1 MYLRSLTMQGFKS
14 FPDKTTLNFGKGI
27 TAVVGPNGSGK
38 SNISDAVRWVL
49 GEQSTKSLRGAKMED
64 VVFAGTSERR
74 AVGYAE
80 VTLKLDNKDGSLKI
94 DNSEVSITRRYYRSG
109 ESEYKLN
116 GEIVRLR
123 DIHELFMDT
132 GLGKSGYSI
141 VSQGKIND
149 MISAKSTERR
159 DMFEE
164 AAGISHYRYR
174 RTDSLRRLDQ
184 AEDNLIRLR
193 DILAELENR
202 VEPLRIQS
210 EKAQQFLTYASE
222 RKNLEIGLWLRTI
235 ERTKENLVGQETK
248 LTAADA
254 QYKAAEKEL
263 FDIEAK
269 IESTHTEI
277 QEITVRID
285 EKRRTSFE
293 IDEKALSL
301 SGEIAVLKNSIEHN
315 NEAID
320 RILRD
325 KLLEDDVNKRLAEQI
340 DEAKKEITDLETII
354 NGKKTELLAV
364 TDEINALS
372 GKSELAAGKYET
384 LSSDLSRLS
393 IELADC
399 RVLISQ
405 GNSSALEI
413 DSRIKAIEENEA
425 EQTPL
430 IDALT
435 KQSDEAK
442 NSLLHTKEK
451 LTEHNN
457 ALDGLVMLKEQREKK
472 AKEIAEQENKLKNEL
487 MQTNSK
493 SSMLLDLE
501 RNMEGYYGS
510 VKAVMKEVKR
520 GTLTGIHAPVSQLLT
535 VKEEYALAIETA
547 LGAQLQNIVTN
558 TEDDAKRAITFLKNS
573 GSGRATFLPLTAI
586 KGKNLEEKS
595 LEDCFGFIDIASN
608 LVSHDK
614 KYKEIILSQL
624 GRTVVADDMDSAVVI
639 AKKYGYRFKVVT
651 LDGQVVNAGG
661 SITGGSKTH
670 SAGILSRGNEIE
682 KLNKKAQEIK
692 SALNIVSANVK
703 NATEK
708 FNKAEASLTAHKSEI
723 TALNEDFIRFESL
736 WELKRCQLETALS
749 SKRAQ
754 EDEKNSIV
762 IRKEKILKEKEDEEK
777 RLLILQK
784 EISKIESN
792 LSEITGDRDSFNDA
806 RERLISKLQ
815 DINLQILSN
824 EKEIEAKNET
834 IDRLKRRGSSHKDRI
849 SQLDFEIKEIEN
861 KNSDIKEQIEQTK
874 TEQERLDKDKN
885 EIEEVIAEF
894 IKQREQSELQSS
906 KMRLLERSK
915 STEREALSR
924 EVVRLEERKSAM
936 MREYDD
942 VCAKL
947 FEEYE
952 LTRREAEQ
960 LGIVIENVGQ
970 SQKRLSEL
978 KSKIKALGSVNVAAI
993 DEYREVSERYLFLGG
1008 QIEDVETSKKELI
1021 KMINELTDKMAKRF
1035 SESFILINES
1045 FSKTFGELF
1054 EGGKAELKLTDELD
1068 ILESGI
1074 DINVQ
1079 PPGKNIQNIDL
1090 LSGGEKGLSAI
1101 ALLFAMLKVSPSPFC
1116 IFDEVEAALDDVNVN
1131 KYASYLRT
1139 MSSDIQF
1146 ILITHRRGTME
1157 ESDML
1162 YGVTMQ
1168 EKGVSKLLELKTAQM
1183 VKQLGL
1189 E

>member
-64 VVFAGTSERR
+64 VVFAGTTERR
-74 AVGYAE
+74 AVSYAE
-80 VTLKLDNKDGSLKI
+80 VTLKLDNSDKSLKT
-94 DNSEVSITRRYYRSG
+94 DKSEVSVTRRYYRSG

-116 GEIVRLR
+116 GETVKLK

-141 VSQGKIND
+141 VSQGRIND

-159 DMFEE
+159 NMFEE

-174 RTDSLRRLDQ
+174 RTDSLKRLDQ
-184 AEDNLIRLR
+184 AEENLVRLK
-193 DILAELENR
+193 DILAELESR

-210 EKAQQFLTYASE
+210 EKAEQFLTYATE
-222 RKNLEIGLWLRTI
+222 RKDLEIGLWLRAI
-235 ERTKENLVGQETK
+235 DKTKENLVGQETK
-248 LTAADA
+248 LTAADT
-254 QYKAAEKEL
+254 QYKSAEREL
-263 FDIEAK
+263 AEIEAK
-269 IESTHTEI
+269 IESAHSEI
-277 QEITVRID
+277 QEITVQID
-285 EKRRTSFE
+285 EKRRASFE

-301 SGEIAVLKNSIEHN
+301 SGEIAVLENSIEHN
-315 NEAID
+315 NEAIL
-320 RILRD
+320 RIQRD
-325 KLLEDDVNKRLAEQI
+325 KLLEDDVNKHLAGQTE
-340 DEAKKEITDLETII
+340 EAEKEIADLEVII
-354 NGKKTELLAV
+354 DNEKAKLLDVTEKLQ
-364 TDEINALS
+364 ALS
-372 GKSELAAGKYET
+372 GKSELAAGEYEA
-384 LSSDLSRLS
+384 LSEDLSRLS
-393 IELADC
+393 IELSDC
-399 RVLISQ
+399 RVAISQ
-405 GNSSALEI
+405 GNSLALEI
-413 DSRIKAIEENEA
+413 DSRIKAIEENEKENAQLIKLLTSQSENA
-425 EQTPL
+425 E
-430 IDALT
+430 
-435 KQSDEAK
+435 

-457 ALDGLVMLKEQREKK
+457 ALEGLVMLTQQREKK
-472 AKEIAEQENKLKNEL
+472 AKELKERENNLKNEL
-487 MQTNSK
+487 MQTESK
-493 SSMLLDLE
+493 ASMLLDLE

-510 VKAVMKEVKR
+510 VKAVMREVKR
-520 GTLTGIHAPVSQLLT
+520 GTLTGVHAPISQLIT
-535 VKEEYALAIETA
+535 VEGKYALAIETA
-547 LGAQLQNIVTN
+547 LGAFLQNIVTD
-558 TEDDAKRAITFLKNS
+558 TENDAKKAISFLKSSN
-573 GSGRATFLPLTAI
+573 SGRATFLPLTAI
-586 KGKNLEEKS
+586 KGKMLEDRS
-595 LEDCFGFIDIASN
+595 LNDCFGFIGIASN

-670 SAGILSRGNEIE
+670 TAGILSRGNEIE
-682 KLNKKAQEIK
+682 RLNKSAEKIKKTLSTLAADAK
-692 SALNIVSANVK
+692 SAVEKYSQSEAN
-703 NATEK
+703 
-708 FNKAEASLTAHKSEI
+708 LTAHKSEI
-723 TALNEDFIRFESL
+723 TSLNEELIRFESQ
-736 WELKRCQLETALS
+736 WELKKGQLETANS
-749 SKRAQ
+749 SKSMQ
-754 EDEKNSIV
+754 EDEKNSLI
-762 IRKEKILKEKEDEEK
+762 IRKEKILSETENEQKK
-777 RLLILQK
+777 LTALQN
-784 EISKIESN
+784 EISKIENS
-792 LSEITGDRDSFNDA
+792 LSELTGNRESLNHA
-806 RERLISKLQ
+806 REQLISKLQ
-815 DINLQILSN
+815 EINLQILSS
-824 EKEIEAKNET
+824 EKEIEAKKET
-834 IDRLKRRGSSHKDRI
+834 IDRLQRRGSSHKDRI
-849 SQLDFEIKEIEN
+849 EQLDFEIKEIEN
-861 KNSDIKEQIEQTK
+861 KNFDIKEQIKQTK
-874 TEQERLDKDKN
+874 IRSEKLTEDKN
-885 EIEEVIAEF
+885 SIENTINEL
-894 IKQREQSELQSS
+894 IKQREQFEMQSG
-906 KMRLLERSK
+906 KLRLLERSK

-924 EVVRLEERKSAM
+924 EVVRLEERKGAM

-947 FEEYE
+947 FEKYE

-1008 QIEDVETSKKELI
+1008 QIEDIETSKKELI
-1021 KMINELTDKMAKRF
+1021 KMINELTEKMAKLF
-1035 SESFILINES
+1035 SESFVAINES
-1045 FSKTFGELF
+1045 FSNTFSELF
-1054 EGGKAELKLTDELD
+1054 EGGKAQLKLTDED
-1068 ILESGI
+1068 DVLESGI
-1074 DINVQ
+1074 EINVQ

-1131 KYASYLRT
+1131 RYASYLRT
-1139 MSSDIQF
+1139 MSPNIQF

>member
-1 MYLRSLTMQGFKS
+1 MQGFKS

-49 GEQSTKSLRGAKMED
+49 GEQSTKSLRGSKMED

-80 VTLKLDNKDGSLKI
+80 VTLKLDNSDGSLKL
-94 DNSEVSITRRYYRSG
+94 DKSEISITRRYYRSG

-174 RTDSLRRLDQ
+174 RTDSLKRLDQ

-193 DILAELENR
+193 DILAELESR

-210 EKAQQFLTYASE
+210 EKAQQFLTYAAE
-222 RKNLEIGLWLRTI
+222 RKDLEIGLWLRTI
-235 ERTKENLVGQETK
+235 ERTKDNLVEQETK
-248 LTAADA
+248 LAAADS
-254 QYKAAEKEL
+254 QYKSAEKEL
-263 FDIEAK
+263 TDIEEK
-269 IESTHTEI
+269 IENAYTEA
-277 QEITVRID
+277 QKITVEID
-285 EKRRTSFE
+285 NKKRESFE
-293 IDEKALSL
+293 IDEKLLSF
-301 SGEIAVLKNSIEHN
+301 SGEIAVLENSVDHN
-315 NEAID
+315 NEAIE
-320 RILRD
+320 RINRD
-325 KLLEDDVNKRLAEQI
+325 KLLEDDVNKHLAEQI
-340 DEAKKEITDLETII
+340 EEAKKDISDFESVI
-354 NGKKTELLAV
+354 NEKKTELLAV
-364 TDEINALS
+364 TEEINALS

-384 LSSDLSRLS
+384 LRADLSRLS
-393 IELADC
+393 IDLADC

-405 GNSSALEI
+405 GNSSAIEI
-413 DSRIKAIEENEA
+413 DSRIKMIEENVA
-425 EQTPL
+425 EQSPL

-435 KQSDEAK
+435 KQSEEA
-442 NSLLHTKEK
+442 NESLLLTKEK

-457 ALDGLVMLKEQREKK
+457 ALEGLVMLKEQREKK
-472 AKEIAEQENKLKNEL
+472 AKEIKEQENKLQNEL

-493 SSMLLDLE
+493 STMLLDLE

-520 GTLTGIHAPVSQLLT
+520 GTLTGIHAPISQLIT

-558 TEDDAKRAITFLKNS
+558 TEDDAKRAINFLKNS
-573 GSGRATFLPLTAI
+573 SSGRATFLPLTAI
-586 KGKNLEEKS
+586 KGKTLEEKS

-608 LVSHDK
+608 LVEHDK

-682 KLNKKAQEIK
+682 RLNKKADEIK
-692 SALNIVSANVK
+692 AKLDKVSADVK
-703 NATEK
+703 GATEK
-708 FNKAEASLTAHKSEI
+708 FNQSEAELTAHKSEI
-723 TALNEDFIRFESL
+723 TALNEDLIRFESL
-736 WELKRCQLETALS
+736 FELKKGQLYTALS
-749 SKRAQ
+749 SKKAQ

-762 IRKEKILKEKEDEEK
+762 IRKEKIQKEMENEEK

-784 EISKIESN
+784 EISEIESS
-792 LSEITGDRDSFNDA
+792 LSVLTGERESFNST
-806 RERLISKLQ
+806 REQLISKLQ

-834 IDRLKRRGSSHKDRI
+834 IDRLYRRGSSHKDRI
-849 SQLDFEIKEIEN
+849 GQLDFEI
-861 KNSDIKEQIEQTK
+861 
-874 TEQERLDKDKN
+874 N
-885 EIEEVIAEF
+885 EIEEKNADIRKQIEDIKVNLHKLSEDKSKLEEVISKL
-894 IKQREQSELQSS
+894 IKQREKEEQESS
-906 KMRLLERSK
+906 KLRLLERSK

-924 EVVRLEERKSAM
+924 EVVRLEERKGAM

-978 KSKIKALGSVNVAAI
+978 KNKIKALGSVNVAAI
-993 DEYREVSERYLFLGG
+993 DEYREVSERYVFLGG

-1035 SESFILINES
+1035 SESFIAINES
-1045 FSKTFGELF
+1045 FSKTFTELF

-1068 ILESGI
+1068 VLESGI
-1074 DINVQ
+1074 EINVQ

-1131 KYASYLRT
+1131 RYASYLRT
-1139 MSSDIQF
+1139 MSSNIQF

-1183 VKQLGL
+1183 ARQLGL

>member
-1 MYLRSLTMQGFKS
+1 MQGFKS

-49 GEQSTKSLRGAKMED
+49 GEQSTKSLRGSKMED

-80 VTLKLDNKDGSLKI
+80 VTLKLDNSDGSLKL
-94 DNSEVSITRRYYRSG
+94 DKSEISITRRYYRSG

-174 RTDSLRRLDQ
+174 RTDSLKRLDQ

-193 DILAELENR
+193 DILAELESR

-210 EKAQQFLTYASE
+210 EKAQQFLTYAAE
-222 RKNLEIGLWLRTI
+222 RKDLEIGLWLRTI
-235 ERTKENLVGQETK
+235 ERTKDNLVEQETK
-248 LTAADA
+248 LAAADS
-254 QYKAAEKEL
+254 QYKSAEKEL
-263 FDIEAK
+263 TDIEEK
-269 IESTHTEI
+269 IENAYTEA
-277 QEITVRID
+277 QKLTVEID
-285 EKRRTSFE
+285 NKKRESFE
-293 IDEKALSL
+293 IDEKLLSF
-301 SGEIAVLKNSIEHN
+301 SGEIAVLENSVDHN
-315 NEAID
+315 NEAIE
-320 RILRD
+320 RINRD
-325 KLLEDDVNKRLAEQI
+325 KLLEDDVNKHLAEQI
-340 DEAKKEITDLETII
+340 EEAKKDISDFELVI
-354 NGKKTELLAV
+354 NEKKTELLAV
-364 TDEINALS
+364 TEEINALS

-384 LSSDLSRLS
+384 LRADLSRLS
-393 IELADC
+393 IDLADC

-405 GNSSALEI
+405 GNSSAIEI
-413 DSRIKAIEENEA
+413 DSRIKMIEENVA
-425 EQTPL
+425 EQSPL

-435 KQSDEAK
+435 KQSEEA
-442 NSLLHTKEK
+442 NESLLLTKEK
-451 LTEHNN
+451 LTGHNN

-472 AKEIAEQENKLKNEL
+472 AKEIKEQENKLQNEL

-493 SSMLLDLE
+493 STMLLDLE

-520 GTLTGIHAPVSQLLT
+520 GTLTGIHAPISQLIT
-535 VKEEYALAIETA
+535 VKDEYALAIETA

-573 GSGRATFLPLTAI
+573 SSGRATFLPLTAI
-586 KGKNLEEKS
+586 KGKTLEEKS

-608 LVSHDK
+608 LVEHDK

-682 KLNKKAQEIK
+682 RLNKKADEIK
-692 SALNIVSANVK
+692 AKLDKVSADVK
-703 NATEK
+703 GATEK
-708 FNKAEASLTAHKSEI
+708 FNQSEAELTAHKSEI
-723 TALNEDFIRFESL
+723 TALNEDLIRFESL
-736 WELKRCQLETALS
+736 FELKKGQLYTALS
-749 SKRAQ
+749 SKKAQ

-762 IRKEKILKEKEDEEK
+762 IRKEKIQKEMENEEK

-784 EISKIESN
+784 EISEIESS
-792 LSEITGDRDSFNDA
+792 LSVLTGERESFNST
-806 RERLISKLQ
+806 REQLISKLQ

-834 IDRLKRRGSSHKDRI
+834 IDRLYRRGSSHKDRI
-849 SQLDFEIKEIEN
+849 GQLDFEI
-861 KNSDIKEQIEQTK
+861 
-874 TEQERLDKDKN
+874 N
-885 EIEEVIAEF
+885 EIEEKNADIRKQIEDIKVNLHKLSEDKSKLEEVISKL
-894 IKQREQSELQSS
+894 IKQREKEEQESS
-906 KMRLLERSK
+906 KLRLLERSK

-924 EVVRLEERKSAM
+924 EVVRLEERKGAM

-978 KSKIKALGSVNVAAI
+978 KNKIKALGSVNVAAI
-993 DEYREVSERYLFLGG
+993 DEYREVSERYVFLGG

-1035 SESFILINES
+1035 SESFIAINES
-1045 FSKTFGELF
+1045 FSKTFTELF

-1068 ILESGI
+1068 VLESGI
-1074 DINVQ
+1074 EINVQ

-1131 KYASYLRT
+1131 RYASYLRT
-1139 MSSDIQF
+1139 MSSNIQF

-1183 VKQLGL
+1183 ARQLGL